1 MESFMEKIME
11 FFSKADPLENP
22 EILDFIQAVSSDND
36 TERILTCFP
45 TEEGMIV
52 FCAFGPE
59 QWSMVNDIA
68 TISQKE
74 IPDIVVEMA
83 ENNEIPT
90 LCIDPTQFD

>member
-1 MESFMEKIME
+1 MESFMEKILE
-11 FFSKADPLENP
+11 FFAKADPLENP
-22 EILDFIQAVSSDND
+22 EILDFIQAVSSDSD

-45 TEEGMIV
+45 TQEGMII

-68 TISQKE
+68 KISGKE

-83 ENNEIPT
+83 ENNEIAT